1 MNTALVF
8 QLLEQ
13 GLALL
18 PTLITAG
25 VNVYDRIEQLKDLAN
40 RGAAGTV
47 TDDEIAKIR
56 AQFDADLDEFNKPMD

>member
-1 MNTALVF
+1 MNSALVF
-8 QLLEQ
+8 QLIEQ

-18 PTLITAG
+18 PTLITTG
-25 VNVYDRIEQLKDLAN
+25 VNVYERIEQLKDLAS